1 MAIMITNRDHIPQ
14 SCLECEYNIDITS
27 TYGVITD
34 CDLGCGNVI
43 GVGTEHY
50 VDCRSPNCPLQ
61 KVVTCQECKHFKLL
75 ANNVGSCNYFLN
87 RQPFSVYTN
96 DYCSWGEKKE

>member
-1 MAIMITNRDHIPQ
+1 MAIMITNRDYIPQ

-50 VDCRSPNCPLQ
+50 VDRRSPNCPLE
-61 KVVTCQECKHFKLL
+61 KVVTCKECKSFRFVEK
-75 ANNVGSCNYFLN
+75 NYGTCRYFGN
-87 RQPFSVYTN
+87 YPFSVYTN